1 MGSAP
6 TIYQQSLDK
15 GTEIR
20 YNEMMGGGEAV
31 TKYKYRI
38 VKEGYP
44 FIGTMLAVTVLAGYL
59 AGPVFAVPPA
69 VLMLYFAY
77 FFRNRVLDVKQDPNI
92 LYSPA
97 DGTVMGV
104 EEFYDK
110 EFLNEPAK
118 KVTIFLSVFNVH
130 TNRAP
135 MTGLIKYMR
144 YTCGGYEPAFKDS
157 APVVNERMA
166 IGLDNGSNR
175 ILVIQ
180 IAGILARRIVSWTS
194 LGSRL
199 KQGECYGMIKFGSCT
214 ELVVPRS
221 VEIMVRKGDKVQG
234 GISIIGRQKAE

>member
-20 YNEMMGGGEAV
+20 YNEPMGGGEAV

-180 IAGILARRIVSWTS
+180 TS